1 MINLEI
7 MKYFTDHT
15 MSVHLKEGCT
25 PTSKVGEPG
34 NVRIIDLDY
43 PPIEE
48 YLIDAYIHSLV
59 EETYDNKAAF
69 IELEDVGVKVIQMED
84 VRVTITEPP
93 TSEAAEITMVR
104 PVARKKLIDYKLP
117 GELLSRIENDAQ
129 GILVAGAPGAGK
141 STFAQSLADFFAKD
155 GSIVKT
161 MEQPRDL
168 QVGKR
173 ITQYAPIE
181 GDMSKIADVLLLVRP
196 DYTIYDELRRDDDF
210 STFADL
216 RMGGV
221 GMVGVVHA
229 TKAIDAIQR
238 LIHRMELFMIPSV
251 VDTVIFIEDGRIGHI
266 YEMEMSVKVPDGMK
280 EADLARP
287 VIQVKDFLNKAVKFE
302 IYTYGEQTVVMPINQ
317 QANQQVNQPVT
328 KKIDYRRPK
337 NYGKRKKKR

>member
-25 PTSKVGEPG
+25 PSAKVGQPG
-34 NVRIIDLDY
+34 RVRIVDLDY

-48 YLIDAYIHSLV
+48 YLIDAYINSLV
-59 EETYDNKAAF
+59 EETYDNPKAF
-69 IELEDVGVKVIQMED
+69 IELEYEGVKVIQMED
-84 VRVTITEPP
+84 VRVTITTPP

-104 PVARKKLIDYKLP
+104 PVARKKLLDYKLP
-117 GELLSRIENDAQ
+117 GSILSRLENDAQ
-129 GILVAGAPGAGK
+129 GILIAGAPGAGK
-141 STFAQSLADFFAKD
+141 STFAQALADFYVKD

-168 QVGKR
+168 QVDKR
-173 ITQYAPIE
+173 VTQYAPIE
-181 GDMSKIADVLLLVRP
+181 GDMGKIADVLLLVRP

-210 STFADL
+210 SAFADL

-238 LIHRMELFMIPSV
+238 LINRLELFIIPSV
-251 VDTVIFIEDGRIGHI
+251 VDTVIYIKDGKVDQI
-266 YEMEMSVKVPDGMK
+266 YEMEMSVKVPEGMK

-287 VIQVKDFLNKAVKFE
+287 VIQVKDFNNKDIVFE
-302 IYTYGEQTVVMPINQ
+302 IYTYGEQTVVMPID
-317 QANQQVNQPVT
+317 AKPKYVNPYET
-328 KKIDYRRPK
+328 KSPK
-337 NYGKRKKKR
+337 QYGQRRKK

>member
-25 PTSKVGEPG
+25 PTAKVGQPG
-34 NVRIIDLDY
+34 NIRIIDLDY

-48 YLIDAYIHSLV
+48 YLIDAYIQALV
-59 EETYDNKAAF
+59 EETYENPAAF

-104 PVARKKLIDYKLP
+104 PVSRKKLIDYKLP
-117 GELLSRIENDAQ
+117 NDIMHRIEHEAE
-129 GILVAGAPGAGK
+129 GILIAGAPGAGK
-141 STFAQSLADFFAKD
+141 STFAAALADFFIKD

-168 QVGKR
+168 QVDKR
-173 ITQYAPIE
+173 VTQYAPIE
-181 GDMSKIADVLLLVRP
+181 GDMSKIADILLLVRP

-210 STFADL
+210 SAFADL

-266 YEMEMSVKVPDGMK
+266 YEMQMSVKVPDGMK

-287 VIQVKDFLNKAVKFE
+287 VIQVKDFINKEVKFE
-302 IYTYGEQTVVMPINQ
+302 IYTYGEQTVVMPLGKQ
-317 QANQQVNQPVT
+317 TEKPLKE

-337 NYGKRKKKR
+337 SYGNRKKKR

>member
-25 PTSKVGEPG
+25 PTAKVGQPG
-34 NVRIIDLDY
+34 NVRIVDLDY

-48 YLIDAYIHSLV
+48 YLIDAYIQALV

-93 TSEAAEITMVR
+93 TSETSEITMVR

-117 GELLSRIENDAQ
+117 NDIMHRIEHEAE
-129 GILVAGAPGAGK
+129 GILIAGAPGAGK
-141 STFAQSLADFFAKD
+141 STFAQALADFFTKD

-168 QVGKR
+168 QVDKR
-173 ITQYAPIE
+173 VTQYAPIE
-181 GDMSKIADVLLLVRP
+181 GDMSKIADILLLVRP

-210 STFADL
+210 SAFADL

-287 VIQVKDFLNKAVKFE
+287 VIQVKDFINKEVKFE
-302 IYTYGEQTVVMPINQ
+302 IYTYGEQTVVMPIGKET
-317 QANQQVNQPVT
+317 PKPLKE

-337 NYGKRKKKR
+337 NYGNRKKKR

>member
-25 PTSKVGEPG
+25 PTAKVGQPG
-34 NVRIIDLDY
+34 RVRIIDLDY

-48 YLIDAYIHSLV
+48 YLIDAYIAAIV
-59 EETYDNKAAF
+59 EETYDNPKAF
-69 IELEDVGVKVIQMED
+69 MELEDVGIKVIQLENI
-84 VRVTITEPP
+84 RVTITEPP

-104 PVARKKLIDYKLP
+104 PVARKKLLDYNLP
-117 GELLSRIENDAQ
+117 GSIVARLENDAQ

-141 STFAQSLADFFAKD
+141 STFAQALADFYIKD

-168 QVGKR
+168 QVDKR
-173 ITQYAPIE
+173 VTQYAPIE

-210 STFADL
+210 NAFADL

-229 TKAIDAIQR
+229 TKAIDAVQR
-238 LIHRMELFMIPSV
+238 LISRMELFMIPSV

-266 YEMEMSVKVPDGMK
+266 YELEMSVKVPEGMT
-280 EADLARP
+280 ERDLARP
-287 VIQVKDFLNKAVKFE
+287 VIQVKDFLKKDIVFE
-302 IYTYGEQTVVMPINQ
+302 IYTYGEQTVVMPISGG
-317 QANQQVNQPVT
+317 
-328 KKIDYRRPK
+328 RR
-337 NYGKRKKKR
+337 

>member
-25 PTSKVGEPG
+25 PTAKVGEPG
-34 NVRIIDLDY
+34 RIRIVDLDY

-48 YLIDAYIHSLV
+48 YLIDAYIASLV
-59 EETYDNKAAF
+59 EETYDNPKAF
-69 IELEDVGVKVIQMED
+69 MELEDVGVKVIQMED

-104 PVARKKLIDYKLP
+104 PVARKKLLDYKLP
-117 GELLSRIENDAQ
+117 GNLRSRIENEAE
-129 GILVAGAPGAGK
+129 GILIAGAPGAGK
-141 STFAQSLADFFAKD
+141 STFAQALADFYVKD

-168 QVGKR
+168 QVDKR
-173 ITQYAPIE
+173 VTQYAPIE

-210 STFADL
+210 SAFADL

-251 VDTVIFIEDGRIGHI
+251 VDTVIFIDKGKVSEI
-266 YEMEMSVKVPDGMK
+266 YELKMSVKVPDGMTEK
-280 EADLARP
+280 DLARP
-287 VIQVKDFLNKAVKFE
+287 IIEVKDYVSGDVKFE
-302 IYTYGEQTVVMPINQ
+302 IYTYGEQTVVMPID
-317 QANQQVNQPVT
+317 AKPKYVNPYAKGSPKEFGQ
-328 KKIDYRRPK
+328 RR
-337 NYGKRKKKR
+337 RK

>member
-1 MINLEI
+1 MINLEV
-7 MKYFTDHT
+7 MKYFRSDS
-15 MSVHLKEGCT
+15 MSVHLKEGCV
-25 PTSKVGEPG
+25 PISKVGVPG

-48 YLIDAYIHSLV
+48 YLIDAYIQSIV

-93 TSEAAEITMVR
+93 TSEASEITLVR

-117 GELLSRIENDAQ
+117 NDIMHRIENEAE
-129 GILVAGAPGAGK
+129 GILIAGAPGAGK
-141 STFAQSLADFFAKD
+141 STFAQALADFFAKD

-168 QVGKR
+168 QVAKR

-181 GDMSKIADVLLLVRP
+181 GDMSKIADILLLVRP

-210 STFADL
+210 SAFADL

-287 VIQVKDFLNKAVKFE
+287 VIQVKDFLNKQVMFE
-302 IYTYGEQTVVMPINQ
+302 IYTYGEQTVVMPIGEKK
-317 QANQQVNQPVT
+317 QPTMKVT

-337 NYGKRKKKR
+337 NYGNKKKKR

>member
-25 PTSKVGEPG
+25 PTAKVGEPG
-34 NVRIIDLDY
+34 RVRIVDLDY

-48 YLIDAYIHSLV
+48 YLIDAYIAALV
-59 EETYDNKAAF
+59 EETYENPKAF
-69 IELEDVGVKVIQMED
+69 VELEDVGVKVIQMED

-104 PVARKKLIDYKLP
+104 PVARKKLLDYKLP
-117 GELLSRIENDAQ
+117 GGLRSRIENDAQ
-129 GILVAGAPGAGK
+129 GILIAGAPGAGK
-141 STFAQSLADFFAKD
+141 STFAQALADFFIRD

-168 QVGKR
+168 QVDKR
-173 ITQYAPIE
+173 VTQYAPIE

-210 STFADL
+210 SAFADL

-251 VDTVIFIEDGRIGHI
+251 VDTVIFIKYGKVDQI
-266 YEMEMSVKVPDGMK
+266 YELEMSVKVPDGMTEK
-280 EADLARP
+280 DLARP
-287 VIQVKDFLNKAVKFE
+287 IIEVKDLINGGIVFE
-302 IYTYGEQTVVMPINQ
+302 IYTYGEQTVVMPIKSKESKY
-317 QANQQVNQPVT
+317 VNPYA
-328 KKIDYRRPK
+328 KSGPKDYGQR
-337 NYGKRKKKR
+337 RKK